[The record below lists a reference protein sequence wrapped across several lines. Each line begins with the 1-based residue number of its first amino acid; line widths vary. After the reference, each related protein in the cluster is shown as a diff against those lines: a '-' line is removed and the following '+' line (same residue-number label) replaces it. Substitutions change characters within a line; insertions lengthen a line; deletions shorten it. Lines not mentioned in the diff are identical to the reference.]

1 MAEMLMPSSGAKG
14 LDISTANGGK
24 VSLNPDK
31 KGRITV
37 TDPKLERVLRDE
49 GFSVSAQAA
58 GFAVEGFP
66 CACGFQSVFRVCGKC
81 GTDNGSSDE

>member
-14 LDISTANGGK
+14 LDITTATGSK
-24 VSLNPDK
+24 VALNPDK
-31 KGRITV
+31 KGRINV
-37 TDPKLERVLRDE
+37 TDPKLERALRAE

-66 CACGFQSVFRVCGKC
+66 CPCGFQSVFRVCGKC
-81 GTDNGSSDE
+81 GLDNGSSDE